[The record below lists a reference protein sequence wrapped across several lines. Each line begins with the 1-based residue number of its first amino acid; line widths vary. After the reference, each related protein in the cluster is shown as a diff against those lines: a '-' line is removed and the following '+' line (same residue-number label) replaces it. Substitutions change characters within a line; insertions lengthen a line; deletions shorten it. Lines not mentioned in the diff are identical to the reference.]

1 MIFQFGGKKAQ
12 LDIVQTV
19 VSPKGGNNACFS
31 FSPPCNSKGD
41 TGRTQLSAPLGPG
54 LINQHMLV
62 SYVLPVASLANLFS
76 TLCPA
81 EPPADI
87 SPGGPNPA
95 KTRRC
100 AFACGGGG
108 GHTPDLMPGRER
120 ERERGLGLLLHI
132 AGESCLTVEL
142 FVRGEH
148 HFVPMQMQGYGC
160 AGHDRKDGH
169 WEGGQVKA

>member
-1 MIFQFGGKKAQ
+1 MHVFP
-12 LDIVQTV
+12 
-19 VSPKGGNNACFS
+19 SPRLATQRGIQA
-31 FSPPCNSKGD
+31 
-41 TGRTQLSAPLGPG
+41 GRNFSAPLGPG

-62 SYVLPVASLANLFS
+62 SYALPVASLENLFS

-100 AFACGGGG
+100 AFACGGRG

-120 ERERGLGLLLHI
+120 ERERGLCPWL
-132 AGESCLTVEL
+132 
-142 FVRGEH
+142 
-148 HFVPMQMQGYGC
+148 
-160 AGHDRKDGH
+160 
-169 WEGGQVKA
+169 